1 MGTMNENFNTY
12 IDRIDFE
19 AWREICVSKGK
30 LRHFAKGEEFVSIGK
45 VGRYIGFIQSGTL
58 KYVARS
64 VDGTE
69 HVMGLVFGEGFVA
82 DWPFCLYGKEA
93 KLAIVA
99 VTDCE
104 IYCVSSGEV
113 KKCMDCDPKF
123 RDVVMHSTEE
133 VYTTVY
139 DRYVDLYVKTPQQR
153 YDDLINRHPDLF
165 DLFSLKDIAS
175 FLKITP
181 THLSRLR
188 NAKHSRVGL

>member
-1 MGTMNENFNTY
+1 MNFNTY
-12 IDRIDFE
+12 IEHIDVE
-19 AWREICVSKGK
+19 AWREFCVSKGT
-30 LRHFAKGEEFVSIGK
+30 LRHFAKGEEFVSIGR

-69 HVMGLVFGEGFVA
+69 HVMGLVFGGGLIA
-82 DWPFCLYGKEA
+82 DWPFCIYGQKA

-99 VTDCE
+99 VADCE
-104 IYCVSSGEV
+104 IYCVSSKEV
-113 KKCMDCDPKF
+113 KKRMDCDPQF
-123 RDVVMHSTEE
+123 RSVIMHSTEE

-139 DRYVDLYVKTPQQR
+139 DRYVNLYVKTPQQR
-153 YDDLINRHPDLF
+153 YEDLVNRHPDLF

-188 NAKHSRVGL
+188 KNDGKQC

>member
-1 MGTMNENFNTY
+1 MSDNFNSY
-12 IDRIDFE
+12 IDQIDFE
-19 AWREICVSKGK
+19 TWREFCVNKGT

-64 VDGTE
+64 ADGTE
-69 HVMGLVFGEGFVA
+69 YVMGLVFGEGFVA

-93 KLAIVA
+93 KLSIVA
-99 VTDCE
+99 ATDCE
-104 IYCVSSGEV
+104 IYCVPSEEV
-113 KKCMDCDPKF
+113 KKCMDSDPQF
-123 RDVVMHSTEE
+123 RNVIMHSTEE

-153 YDDLINRHPDLF
+153 YDELVSRHPDLF

-188 NAKHSRVGL
+188 KNNGKQC

>member
-1 MGTMNENFNTY
+1 MTKNFNTY
-12 IDRIDFE
+12 IEHIDVD
-19 AWREICVSKGK
+19 AWRDLCVSKGA
-30 LRHFAKGEEFVSIGK
+30 LRHFAKGEEFVSIGE

-64 VDGTE
+64 ANGTE
-69 HVMGLVFGEGFVA
+69 HVMGLVFGNGFVA
-82 DWPFCLYGKEA
+82 DWPFCIYGQKS

-99 VTDCE
+99 VSDCE
-104 IYCVSSGEV
+104 IFCIPTKDVNEKIDSDSDF
-113 KKCMDCDPKF
+113 K
-123 RDVVMHSTEE
+123 DVVMHSTEA

-153 YDDLINRHPDLF
+153 YDDLINQYPDLF
-165 DLFSLKDIAS
+165 NLFSLKDIAS

-188 NAKHSRVGL
+188 KNNGKQC

>member
-1 MGTMNENFNTY
+1 MTKNFNTY
-12 IDRIDFE
+12 IEHIDVD
-19 AWREICVSKGK
+19 AWREFCVSKGI

-82 DWPFCLYGKEA
+82 DWPFCIYGQKA
-93 KLAIVA
+93 KLAVVA
-99 VTDCE
+99 VSDCE
-104 IYCVSSGEV
+104 IYCVPT
-113 KKCMDCDPKF
+113 K
-123 RDVVMHSTEE
+123 DVNEKIETDYNFKDIVMHATEA

-153 YDDLINRHPDLF
+153 YDDLINRYPDLF
-165 DLFSLKDIAS
+165 ELFSLKDIAS

-188 NAKHSRVGL
+188 KK